1 MAERA
6 RAREADRPL
15 GRPIGRGGAVDR
27 FIDAV
32 AWSSRVGGVA
42 AAALLL
48 AAVLVICQMVFVRYV
63 LQGSAVWQHEFATF
77 SLIGATFI
85 GAPYVLL
92 THGHVNVDLVPVY
105 LGPRGRLA
113 LAVLA
118 ALISLTF
125 CVILAWYGFGFWYQS
140 YIENWHAQT
149 VWRPPLWVPYA
160 AVPLGMGVMSLQ
172 YVAEIL
178 ALVTGRQAP
187 SSGGAEPT

>member
-1 MAERA
+1 MAEPGGV
-6 RAREADRPL
+6 READ
-15 GRPIGRGGAVDR
+15 RPIGRGGAVDR
-27 FIDAV
+27 FIGAV
-32 AWSSRVGGVA
+32 AWLSRLGGVA

-92 THGHVNVDLVPVY
+92 THGHVNVDLLPVY
-105 LGPRGRLA
+105 LGPRGRFALA
-113 LAVLA
+113 LLA

-125 CVILAWYGFGFWYQS
+125 CIILGWYGFGFWYQS
-140 YIENWHAQT
+140 YIEDWHAQT

-160 AVPLGMGVMSLQ
+160 AVPLGMGVTSLQ

-178 ALVTGRQAP
+178 ALVTGRQAQF
-187 SSGGAEPT
+187 SGGTQPT